1 MDVPKT
7 EHSCGHLLEKD
18 LLEDIS
24 QRKVRPINPHAQRLL
39 AAQAREAN
47 PAKAKAKSKT
57 TPAAKAKS
65 ATKKKQEFKGDSG
78 DDHHTG
84 AEPPKKKAKKSSDGG
99 NEPPPTR
106 TEYLQTFPGQETPRN
121 PCNIYCMLSMPLHG
135 KRKTVCFGLKR
146 FVTLLRTDTTLLHV
160 YIYTIYVGCYMLYM

>member
-78 DDHHTG
+78 DEHHTG

-99 NEPPPTR
+99 NETPPTR
-106 TEYLQTFPGQETPRN
+106 TEYSRAKKSFIDQ
-121 PCNIYCMLSMPLHG
+121 ILSS
-135 KRKTVCFGLKR
+135 
-146 FVTLLRTDTTLLHV
+146 TDVASFDT
-160 YIYTIYVGCYMLYM
+160 YVR